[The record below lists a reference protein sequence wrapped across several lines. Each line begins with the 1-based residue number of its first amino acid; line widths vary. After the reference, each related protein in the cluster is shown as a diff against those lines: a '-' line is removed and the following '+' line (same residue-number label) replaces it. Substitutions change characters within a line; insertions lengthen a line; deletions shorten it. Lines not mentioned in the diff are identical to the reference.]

1 MQLDAKLSSYD
12 IDRLTSA
19 IKEDLS
25 SGIMSIVK
33 DKPWDVYIN
42 HAGGEKLPSS
52 LQKAVEQLLNAAF
65 KEGCKCGKG
74 GFSPY

>member
-12 IDRLTSA
+12 MDNLITAITADLTNGIITATKDKCA
-19 IKEDLS
+19 IK
-25 SGIMSIVK
+25 
-33 DKPWDVYIN
+33 Y
-42 HAGGEKLPSS
+42 GGSEKLPSS
-52 LQKAVEQLLNAAF
+52 LQTAVERLLNAAF